1 MECSEYRGGRIV
13 SSDSELLTP
22 PARAAR
28 YETLMRVSRAIGA
41 HQNASGLCTALVDE
55 LNGVVDFDAIGVF
68 LKCPNSDRFQ
78 NHFVHMESRSVLVA
92 EEKLSPEETFVSSVY
107 ERQESWLRST
117 DELEPRHERLQ
128 AALQNRGIRSI
139 CALPLTTVHRR
150 VGGHFLRQQA
160 SRCLPAR
167 RGQVHFPGCGP
178 DCAGFR

>member
-41 HQNASGLCTALVDE
+41 HQNASGLFTALVDE

-78 NHFVHMESRSVLVA
+78 NHFVHR
-92 EEKLSPEETFVSSVY
+92 
-107 ERQESWLRST
+107 ERWYRM
-117 DELEPRHERLQ
+117 P
-128 AALQNRGIRSI
+128 
-139 CALPLTTVHRR
+139 HRR
-150 VGGHFLRQQA
+150 LFRTPTTRVSPCCTRLTGPQEQRE
-160 SRCLPAR
+160 R
-167 RGQVHFPGCGP
+167 R
-178 DCAGFR
+178 